1 MPEDLLI
8 VVPVFNAEMH
18 LQEFCDELQSYA
30 QADILFID
38 DGSTDD
44 TQNVLQQIG
53 INYLAHNENL
63 GKGRALRTG
72 MNYAAKFNY
81 RYILTL
87 DGDLQHPPEQIPK
100 FIQESS
106 KDVIVIGHRSDYS
119 NMPLHRRFSNLITS
133 LLISIRTG
141 RHIMDSQCGFRL
153 YPMDS
158 IQKIDFI
165 EDGFQFESEILIK
178 AILRG
183 YGVSHVEIPTI
194 YGTEKSSM
202 RNIRD
207 TVKFV
212 AMYFRSFFW

>member
-30 QADILFID
+30 QGDILFID

-44 TQNVLQQIG
+44 TQNVLKQIG
-53 INYLAHNENL
+53 INYLAHDENL

-119 NMPLHRRFSNLITS
+119 NMPLHRRFSA
-133 LLISIRTG
+133 ISY
-141 RHIMDSQCGFRL
+141 GF
-153 YPMDS
+153 YP
-158 IQKIDFI
+158 
-165 EDGFQFESEILIK
+165 E
-178 AILRG
+178 
-183 YGVSHVEIPTI
+183 
-194 YGTEKSSM
+194 
-202 RNIRD
+202 N
-207 TVKFV
+207 
-212 AMYFRSFFW
+212 